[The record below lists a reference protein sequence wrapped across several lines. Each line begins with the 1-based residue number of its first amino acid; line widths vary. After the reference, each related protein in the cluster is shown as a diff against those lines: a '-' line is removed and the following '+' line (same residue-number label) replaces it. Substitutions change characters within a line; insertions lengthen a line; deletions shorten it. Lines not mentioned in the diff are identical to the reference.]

1 MDWLVLAGVL
11 IAMWPLSALVWLVL
25 EPGGCM
31 GPLPGRRRRALIFAT
46 ASTIAAAL
54 AAVLADLLIH
64 A

>member
-11 IAMWPLSALVWLVL
+11 IATYPLATLIWLML

-46 ASTIAAAL
+46 AFTAGAAL
-54 AAVLADLLIH
+54 FAVLADLLIH

>member
-1 MDWLVLAGVL
+1 MDWLVLAV
-11 IAMWPLSALVWLVL
+11 IMAMWPLSALAWLML

-46 ASTIAAAL
+46 ALTIGAAL
-54 AAVLADLLIH
+54 AAVLADLFFH